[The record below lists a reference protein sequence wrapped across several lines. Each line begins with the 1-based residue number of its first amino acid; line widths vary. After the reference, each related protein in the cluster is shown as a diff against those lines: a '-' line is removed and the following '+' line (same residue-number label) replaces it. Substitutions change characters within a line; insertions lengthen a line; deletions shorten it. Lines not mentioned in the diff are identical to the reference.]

1 MLKAGEVDNIWERR
15 GFNKGD
21 KVWYVKWM
29 LSQVEIC
36 DRIDIRKEVDKTGD
50 VITVFKSEKIGRV
63 EIDTFWNVKLDI
75 IACLI
80 RQDLV
85 EIDTFWNVKS

>member
-1 MLKAGEVDNIWERR
+1 
-15 GFNKGD
+15 
-21 KVWYVKWM
+21 M

-63 EIDTFWNVKLDI
+63 EIDTFWNVKGEALKTSKTAD
-75 IACLI
+75 
-80 RQDLV
+80 
-85 EIDTFWNVKS
+85 